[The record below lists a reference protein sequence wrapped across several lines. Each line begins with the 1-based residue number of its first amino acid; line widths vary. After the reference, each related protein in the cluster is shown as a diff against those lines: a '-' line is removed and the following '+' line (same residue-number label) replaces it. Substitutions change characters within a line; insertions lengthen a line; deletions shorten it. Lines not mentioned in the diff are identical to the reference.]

1 MSLPLPDRELRRL
14 IVDLAVLS
22 AEDIAAIL
30 EELVPEQRTRIAALI
45 GEFTGFGFGEQPSI
59 PEPPIEID
67 RSHLSPW
74 LVDRIDGVASDGT
87 ITVRAREALRRCA
100 LQLHPAAGASGRSG
114 PDTRKRRNG
123 FAFVFGERAS

>member
-30 EELVPEQRTRIAALI
+30 EE
-45 GEFTGFGFGEQPSI
+45 
-59 PEPPIEID
+59 
-67 RSHLSPW
+67 LSPW